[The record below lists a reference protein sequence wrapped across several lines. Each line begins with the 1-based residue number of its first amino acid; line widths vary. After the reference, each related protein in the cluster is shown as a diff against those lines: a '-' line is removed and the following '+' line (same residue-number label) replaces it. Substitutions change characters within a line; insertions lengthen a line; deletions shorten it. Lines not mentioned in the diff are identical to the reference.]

1 MGNLLYAL
9 RRNFDMKK
17 NLYIIVVILSP
28 IVLRT
33 FFYLFNY
40 NDSEIYLRPSILI
53 PAILGA
59 IIGAFLVSFSLELF
73 ETSQYLPEYPDQYH
87 LLFIIINT
95 LIQVFFP
102 CVQFMNII
110 LFVLS
115 IISALFVIFLL
126 LCAICFNYVTKK
138 KKK

>member
-1 MGNLLYAL
+1 
-9 RRNFDMKK
+9 MKK

-33 FFYLFNY
+33 FFYLFKY
-40 NDSEIYLRPSILI
+40 NDSEIYLCPSILI

-138 KKK
+138 KKKWNCSTVYQSNE

>member
-33 FFYLFNY
+33 FFYLFKY
-40 NDSEIYLRPSILI
+40 NDSEIYLCPFILI